1 MKKPII
7 LFLVISI
14 VAAVGDIKT
23 GKITNQLVL
32 GGYVLVIIVQCLQ
45 TGIQSLGVSF
55 LGSLFVIII
64 LFPLFLNRTFGA
76 GDLKLM
82 SIAGFLFSIPA
93 YQKILIFIG
102 ISILSGAILALLIMC
117 VQRRFVPK
125 IHFSIPIVIST
136 AFYLGGVY

>member
-1 MKKPII
+1 MVQII
-7 LFLVISI
+7 LFLFISVI
-14 VAAVGDIKT
+14 AAVGDIKT
-23 GKITNQLVL
+23 GKITNQLIIVS
-32 GGYVLVIIVQCLQ
+32 YILVITVQS
-45 TGIQSLGVSF
+45 IQSGIHSIGFSF

-64 LFPLFLNRTFGA
+64 LFPFFLNRTFGA

-102 ISILSGAILALLIMC
+102 ISILSGAVLALLIMC
-117 VQRRFVPK
+117 IQRRFIPK

-136 AFYLGGVY
+136 VFYLGGIY